1 VAHGTTPGLRV
12 TGWTELTRER
22 RLPLKGEVMVAVGQ
36 KVEAGTVVARSEL
49 PGNVQ
54 TVNLAARLSLDPAR
68 VASALVHPIG
78 TFVKKGDVV
87 AEGRSLFGLVSQKA
101 EAPADGTIESVSS
114 VTGQL
119 ILRERPIPIEVSA
132 YVRGTVASVLPGEGA
147 VVRTAGAF
155 VQGVF
160 GIGGE
165 TRGAL
170 VMAVDRPDAA
180 LEPHH
185 LTEAMRGHV
194 IVGGAYASFATLE
207 KARAIGAA
215 AVIVGGFDDR
225 DLRALLGRDLGV
237 AITGSEDI
245 GLTLIL
251 TEGFGRLPIAQRT
264 WSLLGLHT
272 GRMASVSGATQ
283 IRAGVIRP
291 EIVIPLD
298 QAPERGPGSDRAQG
312 LDPGVPV
319 RIVRDPYFGRLGHV
333 AELPSE
339 AREIDSGARV
349 RVVVVRCV
357 DDGSEVM
364 VPRANVEVLD
374 R

>member
-1 VAHGTTPGLRV
+1 MMAHGTTPGLRV
-12 TGWTELTRER
+12 TGWTELSRER
-22 RLPLKGEVMVAVGQ
+22 RLPLKGEVLVTAGQ
-36 KVEAGTVVARSEL
+36 KVDADTVVARSEL

-78 TFVKKGDVV
+78 TFVRKGEVV
-87 AEGRSLFGLVSQKA
+87 AVGKSLFGLVSQKA
-101 EAPADGTIESVSS
+101 EAPADGTIESVSA

-119 ILRERPIPIEVSA
+119 ILRERPVPIEVTA
-132 YVRGTVASVLPGEGA
+132 YVHGMIASVLAGEGA

-160 GIGGE
+160 GVGGE
-165 TRGAL
+165 TFGPL
-170 VMAVDRPDAA
+170 VTAVDHPGAT
-180 LEPHH
+180 LESSH
-185 LTEAMRGHV
+185 LTDAMRGQV
-194 IVGGAYASFATLE
+194 VVGGAFASHATLE
-207 KARAIGAA
+207 RARAVGVA

-237 AITGSEDI
+237 AITGSEDL

-251 TEGFGRLPIAQRT
+251 TEGFGRLPIAART
-264 WSLLGLHT
+264 WSLLASHA
-272 GRMASVSGATQ
+272 GRIASVSGATQ

-291 EIVIPLD
+291 EIVIPLES
-298 QAPERGPGSDRAQG
+298 APAHEDAGAGARG
-312 LDPGVPV
+312 LDPGAPV
-319 RIVRDPYFGRLGHV
+319 RIVRDPYFGQLGTV
-333 AELPSE
+333 AALPVE

-349 RVVVVRCV
+349 RVVVVRCE
-357 DDGSEVM
+357 DGHEVT